1 MKTLS
6 TALFFGLCSATLFSA
21 HASDRHDMA
30 NMQPTAATAEQHPVV
45 NATGEV
51 KHIDMQEKKITIA
64 HGPVAALNWPAMT
77 MRFTLTPT
85 THLQDIK
92 PGDKVEFT
100 FVQQGNISLLQDMHT
115 QD

>member
-51 KHIDMQEKKITIA
+51 KHIEMREKKITIA
-64 HGPVAALNWPAMT
+64 HVPVAPRPPPAT
-77 MRFTLTPT
+77 PIRSTLTPT

-100 FVQQGNISLLQDMHT
+100 FVQQGNISLLQDIHT